1 MSEWW
6 TYTIADFLMYSARTY
21 YRLIERFNSTFWPLH
36 LLGVALGIA
45 ILVAAIRR
53 PAWSRAVLFA
63 LAVSWAFVAVGW
75 FWLRFRGIST
85 GAGWFA
91 AVFGIEA
98 LLLAMAASRTRAAFP
113 EQRTMAHWIGIALLV
128 VALAYPLL
136 AITSGRGVRQSEVF
150 GLLPDP
156 TALGTIGTLLL
167 MSGRWRRRL
176 MIIPVAWCL
185 ISGAMLWAMR
195 QEQTEWRTGNGLI
208 PSLASHPS
216 HPTTSQN
223 VANIASRRS

>member
-176 MIIPVAWCL
+176 MIIPVAWCI

-195 QEQTEWRTGNGLI
+195 QENSEGRRVKGDA
-208 PSLASHPS
+208 PHRFSLSRLQSSHQS
-216 HPTTSQN
+216 
-223 VANIASRRS
+223 VARIASRRS